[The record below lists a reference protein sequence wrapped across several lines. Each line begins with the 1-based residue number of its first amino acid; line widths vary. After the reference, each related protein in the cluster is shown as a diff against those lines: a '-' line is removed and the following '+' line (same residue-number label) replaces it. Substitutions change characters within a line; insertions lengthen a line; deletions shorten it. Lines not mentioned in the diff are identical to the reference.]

1 MDLKKGL
8 LMFSSS
14 QTDRLQMK
22 EMKNIASPP
31 GVSSVHS
38 QSTVSNSVEGHMG
51 TQENF

>member
-22 EMKNIASPP
+22 EMKNIASPDWSVQCSLTEH
-31 GVSSVHS
+31 GV
-38 QSTVSNSVEGHMG
+38 
-51 TQENF
+51 